1 MKYEGMGTSRT
12 LKEKID
18 SLMELSSNRYKND
31 TTTYKQLKADCE
43 EYSYFKRKY
52 DDILSWLSAIF
63 GRFEECKISKEII
76 CPRLNEYSDE
86 EQRKMKLVAIDDIN
100 KIVRLHMYIADCFFR
115 YENRS
120 YLQDYQ
126 SILQLFEKIC
136 TDFDW
141 NYYSRHDYIDEV
153 YSRIWDKESESRAK
167 KEIDDGKLD
176 KGLSKDE
183 IDNLKKEI
191 KLKKLDELDNYF
203 LYHETFDVLSED
215 LPDFDIKG
223 GNFRFIELNT
233 KYKNLKSYFLKIVT
247 SYITAFNGNTNY
259 DVPLTDVE
267 NGFIELVYDLSE
279 EYKGKR
285 KDIEQ
290 DRWEVISVERR
301 TEIIS
306 YIDELYQYGED
317 VINKYMGVQTS
328 QELRLRVEAI
338 KYKLEH
344 PVSYRILTKLEDI
357 NAELPLSRRLE
368 EMISNN
374 ITCEERENLKQV
386 ERKLKD
392 ILKLMCKMNKEMD
405 ICFEQIDENFREKR

>member
-1 MKYEGMGTSRT
+1 M
-12 LKEKID
+12 
-18 SLMELSSNRYKND
+18 
-31 TTTYKQLKADCE
+31 
-43 EYSYFKRKY
+43 
-52 DDILSWLSAIF
+52 
-63 GRFEECKISKEII
+63 
-76 CPRLNEYSDE
+76 
-86 EQRKMKLVAIDDIN
+86 
-100 KIVRLHMYIADCFFR
+100 
-115 YENRS
+115 
-120 YLQDYQ
+120 
-126 SILQLFEKIC
+126 
-136 TDFDW
+136 
-141 NYYSRHDYIDEV
+141 
-153 YSRIWDKESESRAK
+153 
-167 KEIDDGKLD
+167 
-176 KGLSKDE
+176 
-183 IDNLKKEI
+183 
-191 KLKKLDELDNYF
+191 DELDNYF

-392 ILKLMCKMNKEMD
+392 ILKLMCKMNKERD
-405 ICFEQIDENFREKR
+405 ICFEQIDENFRENVKL